1 MTERDP
7 SWVYDPMAPNRLPK
21 PPQEYHDK
29 AHPRTPGAWQEC
41 DRCLRGLMKCQRKRV
56 YFSRDEAQAAMT
68 QFNEDREYKDT
79 MKYYR
84 CRHCLQ
90 WHLTHKT
97 GKAARKRIEKQRRH
111 WLILKRL
118 EEQRENHNHRSQ
130 GEERH
135 GDAPRSGDHRVDF
148 PGVPDLRSETGQPV
162 LPHDGGKGPGN
173 Q

>member
-7 SWVYDPMAPNRLPK
+7 TWVYDPMAPNRLPK

-29 AHPRTPGAWQEC
+29 AHPRIPGPWEDC
-41 DRCLRGLMKCQRKRV
+41 DRCQRGLIKCQRKRV
-56 YFSRDEAQAAMT
+56 YTSRDEAQVAMT

-79 MKYYR
+79 VKYYR

-111 WLILKRL
+111 WLILKRV
-118 EEQRENHNHRSQ
+118 EEERARNNHPSQ

-135 GDAPRSGDHRVDF
+135 GDDPRPGHLRVDF
-148 PGVPDLRSETGQPV
+148 PDVPDLWREAR
-162 LPHDGGKGPGN
+162 
-173 Q
+173 